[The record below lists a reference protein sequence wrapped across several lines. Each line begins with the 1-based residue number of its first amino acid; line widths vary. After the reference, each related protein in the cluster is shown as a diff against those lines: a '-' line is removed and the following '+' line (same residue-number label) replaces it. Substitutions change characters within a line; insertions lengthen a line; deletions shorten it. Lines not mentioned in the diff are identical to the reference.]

1 MAGKKKVRQADDA
14 SPADVIIDL
23 ETTLGIADA
32 ARFYQKLAAAL
43 EEKREV
49 VFDASR
55 VEMAGTAMLQMLVA
69 FMQAMRDAGVAVHW
83 KSPSEALRKTAALL
97 DLEGHLGLVSSD
109 NDGSPAWV
117 HPR

>member
-1 MAGKKKVRQADDA
+1 MARKKKARKTDDA
-14 SPADVIIDL
+14 SPAEVIIDL

-69 FMQAMRDAGVAVHW
+69 FMQAMRDRCLGYSRQTEVYAQRVVGAR
-83 KSPSEALRKTAALL
+83 ALR
-97 DLEGHLGLVSSD
+97 
-109 NDGSPAWV
+109 
-117 HPR
+117 